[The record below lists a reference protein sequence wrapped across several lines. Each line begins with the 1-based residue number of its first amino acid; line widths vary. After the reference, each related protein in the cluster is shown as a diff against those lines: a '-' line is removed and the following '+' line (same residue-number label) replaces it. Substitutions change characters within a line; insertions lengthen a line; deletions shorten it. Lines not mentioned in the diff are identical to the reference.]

1 MMQEIGLLLNNS
13 YSEEWRMECE
23 ARYVLSIPKEQRKNY
38 LADVESKR
46 GKEPRLQLE
55 QEILR
60 LWTNKKQQ
68 KA

>member
-46 GKEPRLQLE
+46 GKEPRFQLE

-60 LWTNKKQQ
+60 LWKNKKSKSQ
-68 KA
+68 

>member
-1 MMQEIGLLLNNS
+1 
-13 YSEEWRMECE
+13 MECE

-60 LWTNKKQQ
+60 LWKDKKSMSQ
-68 KA
+68 